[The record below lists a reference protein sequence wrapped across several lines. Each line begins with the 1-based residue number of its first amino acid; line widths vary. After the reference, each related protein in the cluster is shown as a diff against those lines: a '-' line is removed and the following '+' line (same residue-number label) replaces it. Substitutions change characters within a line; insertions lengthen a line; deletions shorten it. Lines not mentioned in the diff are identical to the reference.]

1 MAGDQPTDVR
11 TERYRMSGTVRH
23 GTLSYMLESRHAEG
37 QLTISHSTSPCVPL
51 LYPQSKSL
59 FAFHPSKRIKNR
71 ETEVTVP
78 HPHDSTRSYEMQ
90 LKYLIALLL
99 PALAAA
105 KKSINYIV
113 TFQPD
118 TPDSVIQGAMAAV
131 KANV

>member
-1 MAGDQPTDVR
+1 
-11 TERYRMSGTVRH
+11 
-23 GTLSYMLESRHAEG
+23 
-37 QLTISHSTSPCVPL
+37 
-51 LYPQSKSL
+51 
-59 FAFHPSKRIKNR
+59 
-71 ETEVTVP
+71 
-78 HPHDSTRSYEMQ
+78 MQ

-131 KANV
+131 KANGGQITHEYKIIRGFSVYAPAEAVNQVSTLASEWSPVIEEDSVVTTQSG